1 MTHADTRSLEEIARK
16 IAALEAMTQE
26 GSNATQGEIENATA
40 LIQRLLTKHN
50 LSLEQAR
57 KLSSADPKRQTET
70 VIEIQ
75 MTPNHSE
82 RRFEWEETL
91 AHNIAR
97 GFFCKVIYF
106 KLGYYF
112 IGTKTDAMIAIQTF
126 NRLRPMIAQ
135 MATRATA
142 AYADEWTAKG
152 VMDTRQLR
160 GSYSLKSFKLSY
172 LNGVVCGIGRKLKDQ
187 RLADEMEA
195 ITEATGDVAALV
207 VVRDA
212 AIDETIAKKWP
223 KLGKAR
229 ASDSLHNPEAYDQ
242 GRVDGY
248 NINLHKGEIA
258 DKSKR

>member
-70 VIEIQ
+70 VIEVQ
-75 MTPNHSE
+75 MTPNHGE
-82 RRFEWEETL
+82 RRFEWEEIL

-97 GFFCKVIYF
+97 GFFCKVLYF

-112 IGTKTDAMIAIQTF
+112 IGTKTDAMVAIQTF

-160 GSYSLKSFKLSY
+160 GPYSLKSFKLSY
-172 LNGVVCGIGRKLKDQ
+172 QNGVVSGIGRKLEEQ
-187 RLADEMEA
+187 RREDEVEA
-195 ITEATGDVAALV
+195 AGQVTALV

-223 KLGKAR
+223 KLGKSR
-229 ASDSLHNPEAYDQ
+229 ASDSLHDPEAYDQ